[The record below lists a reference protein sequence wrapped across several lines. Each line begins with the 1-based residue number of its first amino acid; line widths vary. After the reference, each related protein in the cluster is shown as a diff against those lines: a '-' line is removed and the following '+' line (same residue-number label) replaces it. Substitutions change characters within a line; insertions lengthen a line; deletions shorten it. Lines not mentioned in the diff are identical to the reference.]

1 MKFHNKILTL
11 GVVATAVFSLTAC
24 NDFLDEPS
32 RTQLTEEQIYG
43 NVETAETSLLA
54 LYKNWR
60 DLWAG
65 HNYYYLA
72 DGTDEIQNGA
82 YQALKEGGG
91 KNGAIDRFD
100 ALLTSDQEYVTN
112 CWNWRWPKIS
122 EAAKLVNALTPKV
135 ESDETARR
143 IWAEASFIRGSLMMD
158 MTMIYGRIPVIDLS
172 KVEELGTRRQDLTT
186 VWTYII
192 NDLENAA
199 KNAPEKNDPGRI
211 SKYAGLMLL
220 GYAYMAAP
228 EETGFRSFEKA
239 EACLRDVVNGPF
251 SLVPYYD
258 IFDYNTPNT
267 SESIYEFQFSTTWPD
282 NHGNQFMV
290 GSRAA
295 ASMGGDACYFA
306 GYDHSV
312 PTEWAYSDVEDGG
325 IWEDGDIRKE
335 ESIRYDFEWNGK
347 NAVDYIPGLSWEGLS
362 PEDQDEC
369 KPHIKKYEDYR
380 TDRYSGMGINNMWNS
395 GKNIPWLRLGN
406 AYLLYAECLNEL
418 GKTSE
423 AVDWV
428 NDVRTRAWDFD
439 IPDDKL
445 WKSGMSQ
452 ADFREQIMT
461 ERVRE
466 LFGERW
472 RKFDL
477 ARTGKFYELVKERNK
492 WAKRSGTIQPWHVLW
507 PIPMSE
513 IEQNLEIDFSDQN
526 EGYM

>member
-1 MKFHNKILTL
+1 MKTL
-11 GVVATAVFSLTAC
+11 RNIIAAGLITMTGAGFVSC

-32 RTQLTEEQIYG
+32 STQLTEEQIYG
-43 NVETAETSLLA
+43 DIETAETSLKA

-65 HNYYYLA
+65 HNYYYLS

-100 ALLTSDQEYVTN
+100 ALLTSDQEYIVN

-122 EAAKLVNALTPKV
+122 EAAKLINALEPKKD
-135 ESDETARR
+135 SDPLAKKL
-143 IWAEASFIRGSLMMD
+143 WAEASFIRGSLTMD
-158 MTMIYGRIPVIDLS
+158 MTMIYGRIPLIDHS
-172 KVEELGTRRQDLTT
+172 RIEELGTRRQDLTT
-186 VWTYII
+186 VWSAVIK
-192 NDLENAA
+192 DLTNAA
-199 KNAPEKNDPGRI
+199 ENAPESNDPGRI
-211 SKYAGLMLL
+211 SKYAGYMLL

-228 EETGFRSFEKA
+228 EETG
-239 EACLRDVVNGPF
+239 LRDFKKAADALEVVVNGPF

-258 IFDYNTPNT
+258 LFDYNTPNT
-267 SESIYEFQFSTTWPD
+267 SESVYEFQFNTTWPD

-306 GYDHSV
+306 GYDHAV
-312 PTEWAYSDVEDGG
+312 PTEWAYSNVENGG

-335 ESIRYDFEWNGK
+335 ESIRYEFEWNGDHAEK
-347 NAVDYIPGLSWEGLS
+347 YLAGLDWEGLT

-380 TDRYSGMGINNMWNS
+380 TDRYSGMGINNMWNA

-418 GKTSE
+418 DRGSE

-428 NDVRTRAWDFD
+428 NDVRTRAWDFN
-439 IPDDKL
+439 IPDNML
-445 WKSGMSQ
+445 WKPMGKEE
-452 ADFREQIMT
+452 FREKIMT

-477 ARTGKFYELVKERNK
+477 ARTGKFYEYVKERNK
-492 WAKRSGTIQPWHVLW
+492 WAKRSGTIQPWNVLW
-507 PIPMSE
+507 PIPMTE
-513 IEQNLEIDFSDQN
+513 IEQNLEISPEDQN
-526 EGYM
+526 PGYL

>member
-1 MKFHNKILTL
+1 MKTHNKFIAIGIVAMMGA
-11 GVVATAVFSLTAC
+11 GVTSC
-24 NDFLDEPS
+24 SDFLDEPS
-32 RTQLTEEQIYG
+32 RTNLTEQQIYG
-43 NVETAETSLLA
+43 DVKTSETALLA

-65 HNYYYLA
+65 HNYYYLS

-100 ALLTSDQEYVTN
+100 ALLTSDQEYIVN

-122 EAAKLVNALTPKV
+122 EAAKIINALEPKI
-135 ESDETARR
+135 EKDDLAEKL
-143 IWAEASFIRGSLMMD
+143 WAEASFIRGSLVMD
-158 MTMIYGRIPVIDLS
+158 MTMIYGRIPLIDLS
-172 KVEELGTRRQDLTT
+172 RVDELGTGRQDLKTI
-186 VWTYII
+186 WESII
-192 NDLENAA
+192 RDLSNAA
-199 KNAPEKNDPGRI
+199 NHAPESNDPGRI
-211 SKYAGLMLL
+211 TSYAGKMLL

-228 EETGFRSFEKA
+228 VETG
-239 EACLRDVVNGPF
+239 LRDFSKASLALKDVVEGPF

-258 IFDYNTPNT
+258 LFDYSTPNS
-267 SESIYEFQFSTTWPD
+267 SEAIFEFQFSTTWPD

-295 ASMGGDACYFA
+295 ASMGGDACFFA
-306 GYDHSV
+306 GYDHAV
-312 PTEWAYSDVEDGG
+312 PTEWAYSDVADGG
-325 IWEDGDIRKE
+325 IWEEGDVRKE
-335 ESIRYDFEWNGK
+335 ESIRYEFEWNGD
-347 NAVDYIPGLSWEGLS
+347 NAEKYIPGLSWEGLD

-380 TDRYSGMGINNMWNS
+380 TDRYSGMGINNMWNA

-418 GKTSE
+418 GQTGD
-423 AVDWV
+423 AIDWV
-428 NDVRTRAWDFD
+428 NDVRSRAWDFD
-439 IPDDKL
+439 IPEEMM
-445 WKSGMSQ
+445 WKSMSQ
-452 ADFREQIMT
+452 DQFREQIMT

-477 ARTGKFYELVKERNK
+477 VRTGKFYELVKERNK
-492 WAKRSGTIQPWHVLW
+492 WAKRSGTIQPWHIVW
-507 PIPMSE
+507 PIPMTE
-513 IEQNLEIDFSDQN
+513 IEQNLDIDPSDKN

>member
-1 MKFHNKILTL
+1 MKFYNKFISL
-11 GVVATAVFSLTAC
+11 GVASVAALGFASC

-32 RTQLTEEQIYG
+32 RTQLTEEQIYSDI
-43 NVETAETSLLA
+43 ETASKSLEG

-65 HNYYYLA
+65 HNYYYLS

-100 ALLTSDQEYVTN
+100 ALLTSDQEYITN
-112 CWNWRWPKIS
+112 CWDWRWPKIS
-122 EAAKLVNALTPKV
+122 EAAKIINALQPKA
-135 ESDETARR
+135 EGDARAKQ
-143 IWAEASFIRGSLMMD
+143 IWAEASFIRGQLYMD
-158 MTMIYGRIPVIDLS
+158 MAMIYGRIPIIDLANI
-172 KVEELGTRRQDLTT
+172 EELGTRRQDLTT
-186 VWTYII
+186 VWTYVI
-192 NDLENAA
+192 NDLSVAA
-199 KNAPEKNDPGRI
+199 YNAPKTNDPGRVT
-211 SKYAGLMLL
+211 SYAGLMLL

-228 EETGFRSFEKA
+228 VETGLRDFSKA
-239 EACLRDVVNGPF
+239 EECLRQVVNGPF

-258 IFDYNTPNT
+258 LFDYNTPNT
-267 SESIYEFQFSTTWPD
+267 AEAIFEFQFNNTWPD
-282 NHGNQFMV
+282 NHGNEFMV

-295 ASMGGDACYFA
+295 ASMGGDGCYFA
-306 GYDHSV
+306 GYDHAV
-312 PTEWAYSDVEDGG
+312 PTEWAYSDVADGG

-335 ESIRYDFEWNGK
+335 ESIRYEFTWNGK
-347 NAVDYIPGLSWEGLS
+347 DAVDYIPGLSWEGLS
-362 PEDQDEC
+362 EEDQDEC

-380 TDRYSGMGINNMWNS
+380 TDLYSGMGFNNMWNS

-418 GKTSE
+418 NRTDE
-423 AVDWV
+423 AIEWV
-428 NDVRTRAWDFD
+428 NDVRARAWEWNL
-439 IPDDKL
+439 PADKM
-445 WKSGMSQ
+445 WQSMGKD
-452 ADFREQIMT
+452 AFREAIMT

-477 ARTGKFYELVKERNK
+477 ARTGKFYEYVKERNK

-507 PIPMSE
+507 PIPMTE
-513 IEQNLEIDFSDQN
+513 IEQNLEIDSSDQN
-526 EGYM
+526 EGYI